1 MTIYIIL
8 FGILSSFGLFA
19 INVSKKTNLRIYII
33 LVIILILFAGLRGNG
48 FDWRAYLQV
57 FNGIHHGIVFSG
69 VHFIE
74 PGFSF
79 LINISPSFR
88 FFIIASATLSIS
100 LTLLYAYKLTKDT
113 IPILG
118 LAIFFTTLF
127 LPTYMGQIRQG
138 IAIGFII
145 MAYYHII
152 INKRIIAIILIIC
165 GSLFHISA
173 LTALLVFFIK
183 KDDYSVWLYITLLLV
198 ALIISQ
204 LIAPQFSAQLR
215 KFEYG
220 ITDKLAY
227 YSQTEKVFLGLTPT
241 IIVRIITFFTV
252 LYQNKKQNN
261 NIQFLNN
268 IYFLGIFLY
277 LLLGFLPQLAGRGTY
292 YFSIMEMVLV
302 PFIVKSL
309 IKQTTLYLTSLIIVL
324 SLSFYRLY
332 SFFSISYNYDSYVPY
347 ILN

>member
-1 MTIYIIL
+1 M
-8 FGILSSFGLFA
+8 
-19 INVSKKTNLRIYII
+19 
-33 LVIILILFAGLRGNG
+33 
-48 FDWRAYLQV
+48 
-57 FNGIHHGIVFSG
+57 
-69 VHFIE
+69 
-74 PGFSF
+74 
-79 LINISPSFR
+79 
-88 FFIIASATLSIS
+88 
-100 LTLLYAYKLTKDT
+100 
-113 IPILG
+113 
-118 LAIFFTTLF
+118 
-127 LPTYMGQIRQG
+127 
-138 IAIGFII
+138 
-145 MAYYHII
+145 
-152 INKRIIAIILIIC
+152 
-165 GSLFHISA
+165 
-173 LTALLVFFIK
+173 TALLVFFIK